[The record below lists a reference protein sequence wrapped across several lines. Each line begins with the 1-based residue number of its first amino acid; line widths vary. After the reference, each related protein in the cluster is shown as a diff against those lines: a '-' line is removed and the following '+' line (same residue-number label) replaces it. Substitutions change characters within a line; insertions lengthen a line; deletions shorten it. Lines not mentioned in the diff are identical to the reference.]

1 MAFIASD
8 TEPGKPSEPGKPL
21 NLVLAGAATRASTVP
36 RHLAVYISGGIGDT
50 LMNLGFVR
58 ALADDAGAPVTLVLA
73 TPPVATPLLQTQPYV
88 RDVLAI
94 PDLHHDKAHRVDR
107 LAALLAPLRIDTLFL
122 FSYQDHVLKA
132 ACAARIPVRAG
143 FLRMHKLWRAP
154 WMTQRIAVRRTG
166 TPHPDTHTWLP
177 RLFKKYGY
185 PVRPVEPSLTASAD
199 AAAHAAVLAQDHP
212 NLVGFGLSTSAVIRR
227 YGVAQWL
234 EVASLLADRDPT
246 LSFLLFGAADVA
258 DTADAILA
266 AAPRHVRWLD
276 VTRSALPLTT
286 GHALVARCR
295 AFAGNDSMGIHLAVA
310 ANVPTVGLFGASPPM
325 AYSRL
330 LTPLQSSPAGT
341 GMAGI
346 PATDVAR
353 EVTRLLEDQAP

>member
-1 MAFIASD
+1 VDLPASAA
-8 TEPGKPSEPGKPL
+8 TG
-21 NLVLAGAATRASTVP
+21 LAGPAASPAADSCALPDRP
-36 RHLAVYISGGIGDT
+36 HLAVYLSGGIGDT
-50 LMNLGFVR
+50 LMHLGFVK
-58 ALADDAGAPVTLVLA
+58 ALAEHAGAPVTLVLA
-73 TPPVATPLLQTQPYV
+73 TPPVATPLLQTQSYV
-88 RDVLAI
+88 RDVLSI
-94 PDLHHDKAHRVDR
+94 PDLHHDKVHRVDR
-107 LAALLAPLRIDTLFL
+107 LTALLAPLGIDTLFL

-132 ACAARIPVRAG
+132 ACAAKIPVRAG
-143 FLRMHKLWRAP
+143 FLRTHKLWRAP
-154 WMTQRIAVRRTG
+154 WMTQRIVVRRAG

-185 PVRPVEPSLTASAD
+185 PTRPIEPSLTVTALASAD
-199 AAAHAAVLAQDHP
+199 AATLAQDHP
-212 NLVGFGLSTSAVIRR
+212 RLVGFGLSTSGAVRR

-258 DTADAILA
+258 DTADAIRA
-266 AAPRHVRWLD
+266 AAPRHLRWLD

-286 GHALVARCR
+286 GHALVARCL

-330 LTPLQSSPAGT
+330 LTPLQASPASA

-346 PATDVAR
+346 RAIDVAR
-353 EVTRLLEDQAP
+353 ELAAHLDGRTP